1 MNKIERIEVGDSKCR
16 VEPLLK
22 FLAQEWMSHIIWA
35 LGQNNA
41 LRFAEL
47 RRALPGSISAR
58 VLSARLKSLEG
69 KGFVIRCDLSENVRH
84 VEYSLTAEGQAL
96 DAELRR
102 SEAFSHERYGQVLA
116 RSAGE

>member
-1 MNKIERIEVGDSKCR
+1 MNKIERIEVGDGKCR

-22 FLAQEWMSHIIWA
+22 FLAQEWMSHIIWI

-58 VLSARLKSLEG
+58 VLSARLKSLES

-84 VEYSLTAEGQAL
+84 VEYSLTGEGQAL

-102 SEAFSHERYGQVLA
+102 SEAFSYARHRQVMA
-116 RSAGE
+116 SSAGE

>member
-1 MNKIERIEVGDSKCR
+1 MNKIERIEVSDSKCR

-22 FLAQEWMSHIIWA
+22 FLAQEWMSHIIWI

-47 RRALPGSISAR
+47 RRVLPGSISAR
-58 VLSARLKSLEG
+58 VLSARLKSLES
-69 KGFVIRCDLSENVRH
+69 KGLVIRRDLSENVRH
-84 VEYSLTAEGQAL
+84 VEYSLTEEGQAL

-102 SEAFSHERYGQVLA
+102 SEAFSYALHSQIMAGSA
-116 RSAGE
+116 RE